1 MLLEMRG
8 FSSSELYD
16 TIIPKLEAAEFKE
29 VNHWADP
36 ETDGE
41 LMGFQYEYN
50 GTKELLFEDLIKLI
64 KEIEAVTIKSALIPE
79 YKFYL
84 IKKTK

>member
-16 TIIPKLEAAEFKE
+16 IIIPKLEAAEFKE
-29 VNHWADP
+29 VSHWADP

-41 LMGFQYEYN
+41 LMGFQYEYT
-50 GTKELLFEDLIKLI
+50 GKKELPFEDLIKLI
-64 KEIEAVTIKSALIPE
+64 KEIEAVPIKSALIPE
-79 YKFYL
+79 YKFYI
-84 IKKTK
+84 IKKGK